1 MAFKTNNMKPI
12 STQQEILLLT
22 GTNFSARHSFEKDEK
37 DKMFL
42 TEKEQLEEACWNGL
56 LQEKLPEIF
65 LKAANGNILCIW
77 QIKEAESFL
86 VLDLGEMPAAIDS
99 HFSIVPYSFLTA
111 ELDN

>member
-1 MAFKTNNMKPI
+1 MKKNMM
-12 STQQEILLLT
+12 QQEILLVT
-22 GTNFSARHSFEKDEK
+22 GTSFTSDKLCKKDDSRRDSHLFEN
-37 DKMFL
+37 
-42 TEKEQLEEACWNGL
+42 EQLEEACWNGL
-56 LQEKLPEIF
+56 LQAKLPEIF

-99 HFSIVPYSFLTA
+99 HFSIVPYSFLSA